1 MCAALAFMIS
11 VAYAALGNAAV
22 YIVLRRRDVPF
33 RFIWS
38 GTPGYLYGVC
48 RRSFPPVPRSLTR
61 FALSTNFALLLAI
74 ASAMW
79 CAASEQ

>member
-1 MCAALAFMIS
+1 VSAALAFTIS

-22 YIVLRRRDVPF
+22 YILLRRRNVPV

-61 FALSTNFALLLAI
+61 FALSTHVAFLLAI
-74 ASAMW
+74 ASGMW
-79 CAASEQ
+79 FAASEQ